1 MCKIHV
7 KNDMKKS
14 LKIMYKMHGE
24 NDMQKVAKSHVQN
37 TR

>member
-1 MCKIHV
+1 MYKIHV
-7 KNDMKKS
+7 KNDMQKS